1 MCTTTLWFFLLL
13 NFTAQI
19 YFLSKPLCRKIIYI
33 EIYLPYLCISD
44 SDEDETT
51 TDVSTTTSQP
61 EEQEDTDDDEEDSI
75 AIWIMLGI
83 FLNWVGILTIC
94 ICSSRHRRR
103 YAAWTRL
110 LVWFLIFS
118 SRLCVYRELIDA
130 KIFQRGSPGLGQS
143 VVGRG
148 YVLAAVLSEKSVPSI
163 DCRPQKPARFRGCV
177 RHLHPRSPPDPAAH
191 GDQMPSILFWP
202 ASNCSSAPASVSNAA
217 ACTQS
222 ACFAGIW
229 WFSAADQLQQRQQS
243 SDQRRQDHG
252 LGWNRISLG

>member
-51 TDVSTTTSQP
+51 ATTTDVSMTTSQP
-61 EEQEDTDDDEEDSI
+61 EDQEDTDDEEDSI

-110 LVWFLIFS
+110 LVWFLIFQQPVVCV
-118 SRLCVYRELIDA
+118 SRINRREN
-130 KIFQRGSPGLGQS
+130 F
-143 VVGRG
+143 
-148 YVLAAVLSEKSVPSI
+148 
-163 DCRPQKPARFRGCV
+163 
-177 RHLHPRSPPDPAAH
+177 
-191 GDQMPSILFWP
+191 
-202 ASNCSSAPASVSNAA
+202 SA
-217 ACTQS
+217 
-222 ACFAGIW
+222 
-229 WFSAADQLQQRQQS
+229 WFSRAWAECGRAWVRVGS
-243 SDQRRQDHG
+243 S
-252 LGWNRISLG
+252 LV